1 MEHPAA
7 SIRKLSAHLLWLSS
21 PDMILLNPHPYGKI
35 GSHKKEQKKEAP
47 VRTPA
52 LIIVAATAVMVH
64 QSPCFAERW
73 AWVSSGHLSG
83 SSNVFRLIQGADGAL
98 YAGTSPNGE
107 VLKSTDGGAYWYHTA
122 DLAGARSVLGL
133 FCAADGAVYAGT
145 APNGAVFKTLD
156 GGEHWIR
163 AASFADATEVK
174 SFAQTPEAV
183 LYAGTGP
190 HGNVYRSS
198 DGGATWVSTAELPGV
213 RYVYSLLA
221 ASDGAVY
228 AGTDGRV
235 FKTTDGGESW
245 QNTAELSRVEYVF
258 SLLEASDGT
267 VYAGGT
273 GRVFKT
279 SDGGA
284 NWIPLG
290 RVSAT
295 SYAVFALT
303 QDSDGAIY
311 AASGPDGGIYRS
323 GDSGWLKVATLTE
336 ARNVYALL
344 RSREGNVYASG
355 QGVILTLAPLLALK
369 VGSNSPSI
377 GEPFAVEVTVERIDR
392 SFDAYCVITGLGGT
406 YSFAPGTPAHL
417 TRGIR
422 PLARGVP
429 GLRSTLTRFRF
440 TIPEITTDMAPGRYT
455 VIAGLIPP
463 GRIPT
468 GEKSAVPGYVDQEE
482 IVVRGPTRER

>member
-1 MEHPAA
+1 M
-7 SIRKLSAHLLWLSS
+7 
-21 PDMILLNPHPYGKI
+21 
-35 GSHKKEQKKEAP
+35 
-47 VRTPA
+47 RTPA

-83 SSNVFRLIQGADGAL
+83 VSNIFRLIQGADGAL

-122 DLAGARSVLGL
+122 DLAGARIVFGL

-145 APNGAVFKTLD
+145 ASNGAVFKTLD
-156 GGEHWIR
+156 GGGSWIR
-163 AASFADATEVK
+163 AAAFADATEVK
-174 SFAQTPEAV
+174 SFAETSEVV

-190 HGNVYRSS
+190 QGRVYKSI
-198 DGGATWVSTAELPGV
+198 DGGATWMLTAELGGAH
-213 RYVYSLLA
+213 YVYSLLA

-245 QNTAELSRVEYVF
+245 QNTADVTTAEYVYC
-258 SLLEASDGT
+258 LLQAADGS
-267 VYAGGT
+267 VYAGGA
-273 GRVFKT
+273 GLVFKT
-279 SDGGA
+279 TDGGA
-284 NWIPLG
+284 NWISLG
-290 RVSAT
+290 RLSAQ
-295 SYAVFALT
+295 SYAVFSLV
-303 QDSDGAIY
+303 QDVGGAIY
-311 AASGPDGGIYRS
+311 ATSGSDGGIYRL
-323 GDSGWLKVATLTE
+323 GDSGWRKVATLTE

-355 QGVILTLAPLLALK
+355 QGVILTYAPLLALK
-369 VGSNSPSI
+369 VGSSSPSI
-377 GEPFAVEVTVERIDR
+377 GEPFAVEVTVERIAR
-392 SFDAYCVITGLGGT
+392 SFDAYCVITGLGAT

-429 GLRSTLTRFRF
+429 GLENTLSRFKF
-440 TIPEITTDMAPGRYT
+440 ALPEIPANMAPGGYT
-455 VIAGLIPP
+455 VIAGLVPP
-463 GRIPT
+463 GRIPA
-468 GEKSAVPGYVDQEE
+468 GEKSAFPGCVDDEE
-482 IVVRGPTRER
+482 IVVRDPVQE